1 MFASQTKSVVALGF
15 FWLASGIVAAR
26 QAEPVPVSPVMVM
39 PFAATSGQPRT
50 SWLGEG
56 VSVLLADTLQ
66 RRGVAVVTRDERL
79 RTFERL
85 QLPQTADLS
94 RATVIR
100 AGQVVGASY
109 IVTGSIDVSGDE
121 LVARARAIRL
131 DSGRILPE
139 IVERGPLI
147 SLYETVERLTDR
159 LERSN
164 PLPRLLQPAS
174 TAPTGTRA
182 PFAAFEQY
190 VKGLLADS
198 PSAQV
203 SFLQSALERFSGY
216 DEAKLALWR
225 VFTSQGEH
233 QSALRQAQA
242 VPVESTLNR
251 NARFLA
257 GLSLISL
264 QQYDEAFSTLK
275 AFVEPN
281 AVGPVLNNMGVIQ
294 MRRPASAE
302 AGRASY
308 YFTKASEASP
318 EDADYF
324 FNLGYAYLR
333 ERDTQAA
340 IYWLREAVR
349 RSPLD
354 GEAHFLLS
362 IALAQASATAE
373 ATRERELAERLA
385 IDFETLEKNR
395 GSADDGVP
403 RALERVKQDLKADRA
418 SELEASLFKTE
429 QREQQELATFYLD
442 RGRRLFQT
450 ERDREA
456 ISDLR
461 RSLYLSPYQPEPYLL
476 LGHLYFRAGRSRE
489 AIDALKMS
497 IWSGETAAA
506 HLALARVYGQTK
518 DFAAARAELE
528 RVLQLTQGT
537 PESSERKEASEMLS
551 RIARPEAASRER

>member
-1 MFASQTKSVVALGF
+1 MRPELIRAVAAIAAVSLCT
-15 FWLASGIVAAR
+15 GIALAR
-26 QAEPVPVSPVMVM
+26 QAESIGPVMVM
-39 PFAATSGQPRT
+39 PFAATGGPPHT
-50 SWLGEG
+50 TWLGEG
-56 VSVLLADTLQ
+56 VSVILMDTLQ
-66 RRGVAVVTRDERL
+66 RRGVAVVTREERM

-109 IVTGSIDVSGDE
+109 IVSGSIDVSGEE
-121 LVARARAIRL
+121 LVAHARAIRL
-131 DSGRILPE
+131 DTGRLQPE
-139 IVERGPLI
+139 IVERGPLTG
-147 SLYETVERLTDR
+147 LHETVERLTDR
-159 LERSN
+159 LERLN
-164 PLPRLLQPAS
+164 PLPRVSQ
-174 TAPTGTRA
+174 RA
-182 PFAAFEQY
+182 PAVAARARPPLTAFEPY

-198 PSAQV
+198 PGSQV
-203 SFLQSALERFSGY
+203 SLLQSALERFPGY

-225 VFTSQGEH
+225 VFTAQGEH

-242 VPVESTLNR
+242 VPAESPLNR
-251 NARFLA
+251 GARFLA
-257 GLSLISL
+257 ALSQISL
-264 QQYDEAFSTLK
+264 QRYDDAFSTLK
-275 AFVEPN
+275 AFVEQG
-281 AVGPVLNNMGVIQ
+281 AVGPALNNMGVIQ
-294 MRRPASAE
+294 MRRPATAE

-362 IALAQASATAE
+362 IALLKASAAAE
-373 ATRERELAERLA
+373 AIRERELAERLT
-385 IDFETLEKNR
+385 IDFETLEKKR
-395 GSADDGVP
+395 ASADDGVP
-403 RALERVKQDLKADRA
+403 RALERLKHELKSDRA

-461 RSLYLSPYQPEPYLL
+461 RSLFLSPYQPEPHLL
-476 LGHLYFRAGRSRE
+476 LGRLYLRAGRSRE
-489 AIDALKMS
+489 AIDELKMS

-506 HLALARVYGQTK
+506 HLALAHVYEQTK
-518 DFAAARAELE
+518 DFAAARSELE
-528 RVLQLTQGT
+528 RVLQLTEGT
-537 PESSERKEASEMLS
+537 PESPERKEATEMLM
-551 RIARPEAASRER
+551 RIPKLSMYVSV